1 MSLTISPTGMAA
13 QRIRLNVIAHNL
25 ANVNTTR
32 TAEGAPYR
40 RRTVLFAAAAG
51 QASFADMLEA
61 ARSGKGGVSVTG
73 VVEDTS
79 DDAFVRVHDPRHPDA
94 DEEGFV
100 LRPNINPVTEMV
112 HLMEAVR
119 AFEANVS
126 AFNAARQMGRKALEI
141 GAV

>member
-1 MSLTISPTGMAA
+1 MSLSISPTGMAA

-32 TAEGAPYR
+32 TAEGEPYR
-40 RRTVLFAAAAG
+40 RRTVLFSSVNG
-51 QASFADMLEA
+51 ENSFADLLAA
-61 ARSGKGGVSVTG
+61 ARSGEGGVCVTG

-79 DDAFVRVHDPRHPDA
+79 EDAFIRIYDPRHPDA
-94 DEEGFV
+94 DDEGFV
-100 LRPNINPVTEMV
+100 DRPNINPVTEMV

-119 AFEANVS
+119 AFEANVA

-141 GAV
+141 GA